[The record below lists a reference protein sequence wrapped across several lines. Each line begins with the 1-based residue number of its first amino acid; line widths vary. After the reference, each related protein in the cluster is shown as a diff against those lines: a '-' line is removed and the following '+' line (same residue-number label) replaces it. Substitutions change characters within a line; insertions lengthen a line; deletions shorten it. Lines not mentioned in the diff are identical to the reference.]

1 MHWKTNFYPL
11 DQPGNPSL
19 HLMICLAITSFC
31 WFLFLSMSLTLFSPG
46 LTLFRKQSGS
56 LSLPLSVDSVFR
68 CMFCPP
74 SWCLPVCL
82 PALLSLTLFKH
93 LVLSLHFSLS
103 FSVCFFFEG
112 GCAGSLLQ
120 CVAFSSCSMWASL
133 PCHMWDLSSPTR
145 DQICIPCIGRWILN
159 HGPTREVPLYVC
171 SSTISLSGSL
181 FLPIS
186 CSDTRKQ
193 DLSRGWEPATD
204 PATSPC
210 DRTHRGPDA
219 RSLQQCSLTF
229 NEVIVVTLHRRL
241 VLWNI
246 SLSSSV

>member
-93 LVLSLHFSLS
+93 FQ
-103 FSVCFFFEG
+103 G
-112 GCAGSLLQ
+112 
-120 CVAFSSCSMWASL
+120 
-133 PCHMWDLSSPTR
+133 
-145 DQICIPCIGRWILN
+145 
-159 HGPTREVPLYVC
+159 
-171 SSTISLSGSL
+171 LSGIWQVIDTQQTPVGKKGGGEGKRGTQRKGILINPGRDDTCPSRFVKKL
-181 FLPIS
+181 RFRKTWLSVPKSQGWWVTHIPILGQVRYTHFLQPFM
-186 CSDTRKQ
+186 CHQ
-193 DLSRGWEPATD
+193 
-204 PATSPC
+204 
-210 DRTHRGPDA
+210 
-219 RSLQQCSLTF
+219 
-229 NEVIVVTLHRRL
+229 
-241 VLWNI
+241 I
-246 SLSSSV
+246 SLSSQTLLPRIAVWYDNSEPRF